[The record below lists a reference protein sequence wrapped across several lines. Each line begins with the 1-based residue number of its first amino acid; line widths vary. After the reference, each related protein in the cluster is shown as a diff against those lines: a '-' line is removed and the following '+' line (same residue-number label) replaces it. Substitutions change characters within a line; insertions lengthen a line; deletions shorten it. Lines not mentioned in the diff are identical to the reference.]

1 MKIKNVTLLL
11 ALVLAL
17 FTKVQAQYVISYS
30 WDLTGNALN
39 SNTSNSFLGTTN
51 SYPLVF
57 KTNNATRMTMLYNKA
72 YLGIGSHTPVA
83 NLHIH
88 SAYNYNYLLMTNP
101 TSTASLSR
109 GLRIELV
116 TNKAYIRQQES
127 DFMYIKTPG
136 GGLAIDAEGKV
147 GFGTDNPY
155 QRIHVVDGNI
165 LISRTPSRAD
175 GSTNGSLLFG
185 GAINSNCTHGAW
197 GIEYVNSPS
206 EGQGLNFW
214 RPSSPCNNPKG
225 NYFFFLADNSNVG
238 IGTNNPKAKLSV
250 EGAIL
255 AKEVCVKDSISN
267 WPDYVFQEKY
277 NLMDL
282 KALKEYVETNKH
294 LPDVPSAAEVEANGV
309 KLGETT
315 SLLMQ
320 KIEELTL
327 YIIQLEERIRTL
339 EGGKGDLKE

>member
-1 MKIKNVTLLL
+1 MKIKIITICLAVIL
-11 ALVLAL
+11 ALCTQA
-17 FTKVQAQYVISYS
+17 QAQYIITES
-30 WDLTGNALN
+30 WNLTGNSL
-39 SNTSNSFLGTTN
+39 SSNSPFLGTTN
-51 SYPLVF
+51 YHSLVF
-57 KTNNATRMTMLYNKA
+57 KTNNATRMTLLKDKA
-72 YLGIGSHTPVA
+72 YLGIGSHTPAA

-88 SAYNYNYLLMTNP
+88 SATANNYFLMTNDSTT
-101 TSTASLSR
+101 TSSAH
-109 GLRIELV
+109 GFRIYQVEK
-116 TNKAYIRQQES
+116 KAYIKQQES
-127 DFMYIKTPG
+127 DCLYMETPG
-136 GGLAIDAEGKV
+136 GGLMIDAEGDV
-147 GFGTDNPY
+147 GFGTNSPR
-155 QRIHVVDGNI
+155 QKIHVVNGNI
-165 LISRTPSRAD
+165 LISRTSSRAN

-197 GIEYVNSPS
+197 GIEYVNNDN
-206 EGQGLNFW
+206 EGYGLNFW
-214 RPSSPCNNPKG
+214 RPISPCNNPKG

-267 WPDYVFQEKY
+267 WPDYVFKEEY

-282 KALKEYVETNKH
+282 KALKKYVETNKH
-294 LPDVPSAAEVEANGV
+294 LPDVPSAAEVETNGV

>member
-1 MKIKNVTLLL
+1 MKVKIITICL
-11 ALVLAL
+11 AIVFAL
-17 FTKVQAQYVISYS
+17 CTQTKAQYIITES
-30 WDLTGNALN
+30 WNLTGNSLSSN
-39 SNTSNSFLGTTN
+39 SSFLGTTN
-51 SYPLVF
+51 SYPLIF
-57 KTNNATRMTMLYNKA
+57 KTNNTTRMTMLYNKA

-101 TSTASLSR
+101 MSTASLSR

-116 TNKAYIRQQES
+116 TKKAYIRQQES
-127 DFMYIKTPG
+127 DVMYIETPG
-136 GGLAIDAEGKV
+136 GGLAIAADGKV
-147 GFGTDNPY
+147 GFGTDIPT
-155 QRIHVVDGNI
+155 QKIHVVDANI
-165 LISRTPSRAD
+165 LISRTSSRAD
-175 GSTNGSLLFG
+175 GCTNGSILFG
-185 GAINSNCTHGAW
+185 GDVDTTCTHGAW
-197 GIEYVNSPS
+197 GIEYVNNDN
-206 EGQGLNFW
+206 EGYGLNFW
-214 RPSSPCNNPKG
+214 RPCRCNSHCG
-225 NYFFFLADNSNVG
+225 NYFLFLADNNNVG

-267 WPDYVFQEKY
+267 WPDYVFKEEY

-282 KALKEYVETNKH
+282 KALKAYVNTNKH
-294 LPDVPSAAEVEANGV
+294 LPDVPSAEEVEANGV
-309 KLGETT
+309 NLGETT

-327 YIIQLEERIRTL
+327 YIIQLEERIQTL